1 MQKITGIIVFVA
13 LIAIASM
20 VSCKDIIN
28 IPETAYVDSLAPV
41 VKLISP
47 IADDV
52 FIGQTSIPINI
63 ELSDDYEL
71 ASVTVRIDPTDI
83 TLAPFTL
90 TRDLTGLTTYN
101 LESTYTLPTTKSMV
115 YEVNITA
122 VDFVGNAPLPIQY
135 TFTAK

>member
-52 FIGQTSIPINI
+52 FIGHTSIPINI

-122 VDFVGNAPLPIQY
+122 LDFVGNAPLPIQY
-135 TFTAK
+135 TFTAN

>member
-1 MQKITGIIVFVA
+1 MRKITGIIIFVS

-52 FIGQTSIPINI
+52 FIGQTSIPIHL

-71 ASVTVRIDPTDI
+71 ASVTVRIDPSDL

-115 YEVNITA
+115 YEVNISA
-122 VDFVGNAPLPIQY
+122 LDFVGNAPLPIQY

>member
-1 MQKITGIIVFVA
+1 MRKITGIIIFVS

-52 FIGQTSIPINI
+52 FIGQTSIPIHL

-71 ASVTVRIDPTDI
+71 ASVTVR
-83 TLAPFTL
+83 
-90 TRDLTGLTTYN
+90 TTYN

-115 YEVNITA
+115 YEVNISA
-122 VDFVGNAPLPIQY
+122 LDFVGNAPLPIQY

>member
-1 MQKITGIIVFVA
+1 MRKITGIIIFVS

-52 FIGQTSIPINI
+52 FIGQTSIPIHL

-71 ASVTVRIDPTDI
+71 ASVTVRIDPSDI

-122 VDFVGNAPLPIQY
+122 LDFVGNAPLPIQY

>member
-1 MQKITGIIVFVA
+1 MRKITGIIIFVS
-13 LIAIASM
+13 LIAISLT
-20 VSCKDIIN
+20 VGCKDVIN
-28 IPETAYVDSLAPV
+28 IPETAYIDSLAPV

-47 IADDV
+47 ISDDV
-52 FIGQTSIPINI
+52 FIGQTSIPIHL

-122 VDFVGNAPLPIQY
+122 LDFVGNAPLPIQY

>member
-1 MQKITGIIVFVA
+1 MRKITGIIIFVS

-52 FIGQTSIPINI
+52 FIGQTSIPIHL

-71 ASVTVRIDPTDI
+71 ASVTVRIDPSDI

-101 LESTYTLPTTKSMV
+101 LESTYTLPTSRSMV

-122 VDFVGNAPLPIQY
+122 LDFVGNAPLPIQY

>member
-1 MQKITGIIVFVA
+1 MRKITGIIIFVS

-28 IPETAYVDSLAPV
+28 IPETAYVDSLASV

-52 FIGQTSIPINI
+52 FIGQTSIPIHL

-71 ASVTVRIDPTDI
+71 ASVTVRIDPSDI

-115 YEVNITA
+115 YEVNISA
-122 VDFVGNAPLPIQY
+122 LDFVGNAPLPIQY

>member
-52 FIGQTSIPINI
+52 FIGQTSIPIHL
-63 ELSDDYEL
+63 ELSDYYEL
-71 ASVTVRIDPTDI
+71 ASVTVRIAPSDM
-83 TLAPFTL
+83 TLAPF
-90 TRDLTGLTTYN
+90 
-101 LESTYTLPTTKSMV
+101 
-115 YEVNITA
+115 I
-122 VDFVGNAPLPIQY
+122 
-135 TFTAK
+135 

>member
-1 MQKITGIIVFVA
+1 MRKITGIIIFVS

-52 FIGQTSIPINI
+52 FIGQTSIPIHL

-71 ASVTVRIDPTDI
+71 ASVTVRIDPSDI

-115 YEVNITA
+115 YEVNISA
-122 VDFVGNAPLPIQY
+122 LDFVGNAPLPIQY
-135 TFTAK
+135 TFTAN

>member
-1 MQKITGIIVFVA
+1 MRKITGIIIFVS

-52 FIGQTSIPINI
+52 FIGQTSIPIHL

-71 ASVTVRIDPTDI
+71 ASVTVRIDPSDI

-90 TRDLTGLTTYN
+90 TREITGLTTYN

-115 YEVNITA
+115 YEVNISA
-122 VDFVGNAPLPIQY
+122 LDFVGNAPLPIQY

>member
-1 MQKITGIIVFVA
+1 MRKITGIIIFVS

-52 FIGQTSIPINI
+52 FIGQTSIPIHL

-71 ASVTVRIDPTDI
+71 ASVTVRIDPSDI
-83 TLAPFTL
+83 TLPPFTL

-115 YEVNITA
+115 YEVNISA
-122 VDFVGNAPLPIQY
+122 LDFVGNAPLPIQY

>member
-1 MQKITGIIVFVA
+1 MRKITGIIIFVS

-52 FIGQTSIPINI
+52 FIGQTSIPIHL

-71 ASVTVRIDPTDI
+71 ASVTVRIDPSDI

-115 YEVNITA
+115 YEVNISA
-122 VDFVGNAPLPIQY
+122 LDFVGNAPLPIQY

>member
-47 IADDV
+47 ITDDV
-52 FIGQTSIPINI
+52 FIGQTSIPIHL

-71 ASVTVRIDPTDI
+71 ASVTVRIDPSDI
-83 TLAPFTL
+83 TLASFIL

-122 VDFVGNAPLPIQY
+122 LDFVGNAPLPIQY

>member
-1 MQKITGIIVFVA
+1 MQKITGIVVFLA

-90 TRDLTGLTTYN
+90 KRDLTGLTTYN

-122 VDFVGNAPLPIQY
+122 LDFVGNAPLPIQY
-135 TFTAK
+135 TFTAN

>member
-122 VDFVGNAPLPIQY
+122 LDLVGNAPLPIQY

>member
-1 MQKITGIIVFVA
+1 MRKITGIIIFVS

-52 FIGQTSIPINI
+52 FIGQTSIPIHL

-71 ASVTVRIDPTDI
+71 ASVTVRIDPSDI

-101 LESTYTLPTTKSMV
+101 LESTYTLPTSKSMV

-122 VDFVGNAPLPIQY
+122 LDFVGNAPLPIQY

>member
-52 FIGQTSIPINI
+52 FIGQTSIPIHL

-71 ASVTVRIDPTDI
+71 ASVTVRIDPSDI

-115 YEVNITA
+115 YEVNISA
-122 VDFVGNAPLPIQY
+122 LDFVGNAPLPIQY

>member
-1 MQKITGIIVFVA
+1 MRKITGIIVFVA

-47 IADDV
+47 ISDDV
-52 FIGQTSIPINI
+52 FIGQTSIPIHL

-71 ASVTVRIDPTDI
+71 ASVTVRIDPSDI
-83 TLAPFTL
+83 TLAPFIL

-101 LESTYTLPTTKSMV
+101 LESTYTLPTSKSMV

-122 VDFVGNAPLPIQY
+122 LDFVGNAPLPIQY

>member
-1 MQKITGIIVFVA
+1 MRKITGIIVFVA

-52 FIGQTSIPINI
+52 FIGQTSIPIHL

-71 ASVTVRIDPTDI
+71 ASVTVRIDPSDI
-83 TLAPFTL
+83 TLAPFIL

-101 LESTYTLPTTKSMV
+101 LESTYTLPTSKSMV

-122 VDFVGNAPLPIQY
+122 LDFVGNAPLPIQY

>member
-1 MQKITGIIVFVA
+1 MQKITGIIVLVA

-90 TRDLTGLTTYN
+90 TRYLTGLTTYN

-122 VDFVGNAPLPIQY
+122 LDFVGNAPLPIQY
-135 TFTAK
+135 TFTAN

>member
-52 FIGQTSIPINI
+52 FIGQTSIPIHL

-71 ASVTVRIDPTDI
+71 ASVTVRIDPSDI
-83 TLAPFTL
+83 TLASFIL

-101 LESTYTLPTTKSMV
+101 LESTYTLPTSKSMV

-122 VDFVGNAPLPIQY
+122 LDFVGNAPLPIQY

>member
-1 MQKITGIIVFVA
+1 MLKITGIIIFVS

-52 FIGQTSIPINI
+52 FIGQTSIPIHL

-71 ASVTVRIDPTDI
+71 ASVTVRIDPSDI

-115 YEVNITA
+115 YEVNISA
-122 VDFVGNAPLPIQY
+122 LDFVGNAPLPIQY